1 MKLYYS
7 IILTGFFMK
16 TKMLTYPIYFCSFL
30 FLIIISPKLIYS
42 QNCDKK
48 KLATNEMKGNLDY
61 RGQSMFVGV
70 NSGDSTVLNVVLY
83 SKQNYRI
90 FVVGEQKLGKISYKI
105 YVPRK
110 KFTRVVKEIQPKK
123 ITIYKKDPLGFYLYD
138 VNGIR
143 IPIGEE
149 TIQDTIWAR
158 ETSSIDDLVFNS
170 ASSDVPYWL
179 ATPNKTQLITIKINV
194 EPNPRKIDGCIGVY
208 VGREYSNAY
217 QFRR

>member
-1 MKLYYS
+1 MKLYCRKL
-7 IILTGFFMK
+7 LTSVFIRATMF
-16 TKMLTYPIYFCSFL
+16 TYPIYVCIFL
-30 FLIIISPKLIYS
+30 SLLIISPNVATG
-42 QNCDKK
+42 QNCAKK

-61 RGQSMFVGV
+61 RGQSMFLEV
-70 NSGDSTVLNVVLY
+70 NTGDSSILNVVLY

-90 FVVGEQKLGKISYKI
+90 FVVGEQKLGKITYEI

-110 KFTRVVKEIQPKK
+110 RFTRVVKEIQPKK
-123 ITIYKKDPLGFYLYD
+123 ITVYKKDPLGFYLYD
-138 VNGIR
+138 VNGAR

-149 TIQDTIWAR
+149 MVQDTIWAR
-158 ETSSIDDLVFNS
+158 ETSSVDDLVYKSTNS
-170 ASSDVPYWL
+170 DTPYWL
-179 ATPNKTQLITIKINV
+179 ATPNKTQLITIKVYI